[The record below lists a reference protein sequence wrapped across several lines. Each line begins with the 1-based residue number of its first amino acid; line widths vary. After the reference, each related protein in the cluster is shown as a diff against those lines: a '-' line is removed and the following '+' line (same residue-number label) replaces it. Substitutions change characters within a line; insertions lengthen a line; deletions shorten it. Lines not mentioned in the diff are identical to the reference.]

1 MPIGG
6 KKHKNKKSNKDEP
19 KVKFK
24 EKVTEILELPKEIV
38 LNIPRITM
46 VGSGNLLI
54 ENYKGIIEYDNDRI
68 RVNTGSGI
76 IKITGERLVIKEI
89 TSEDLMIDGEV
100 GTLEFLK

>member
-6 KKHKNKKSNKDEP
+6 KKHKNKKSKNAEP
-19 KVKFK
+19 KVKFR

-46 VGSGNLLI
+46 VGNGNLLI
-54 ENYKGIIEYDNDRI
+54 QNYKGIIEYDNDRI

-76 IKITGERLVIKEI
+76 IKITGERLTIKEI

-100 GTLEFLK
+100 GSLEFLK